1 MGQYH
6 YVVNLDKRE
15 YLHPHDLGDGLKLME
30 FGCSANGTL
39 MGLALLLAGSNGPEG
54 RGGGDWHP
62 WTGEQGRYGDGRT
75 VGVVEDTL
83 VQQLTSAIPGRWCG
97 DRIAIVGDYHEP
109 GDIQN
114 YSGDTPWEDPDENVP
129 TSDVPWLNIS
139 AAVMAAMRLDF
150 YTNEDMRKYEEQ
162 HDYAAQKAQKVAEQ
176 VPATLDAMKRTEYA
190 ANG

>member
-39 MGLALLLAGSNGPEG
+39 LGLSILLAGSNGPQG
-54 RGGGDWHP
+54 RGGGDWSP
-62 WTGEQGRYGDGRT
+62 WTGEQGKYGDGRT
-75 VGVVEDTL
+75 VGVVEPTLVDTL
-83 VQQLTSAIPGRWCG
+83 QHVVPGRWCG

-114 YSGDTPWEDPDENVP
+114 YEGDTPWDDEGEGVAHGQP
-129 TSDVPWLNIS
+129 EWLNIS
-139 AAVMAAMRLDF
+139 AVVMSAMRLDF

-162 HDYAAQKAQKVAEQ
+162 HEYAQKKAQEVAAA
-176 VPATLDAMKRTEYA
+176 VPAVLEAMKRTEYR
-190 ANG
+190 AN